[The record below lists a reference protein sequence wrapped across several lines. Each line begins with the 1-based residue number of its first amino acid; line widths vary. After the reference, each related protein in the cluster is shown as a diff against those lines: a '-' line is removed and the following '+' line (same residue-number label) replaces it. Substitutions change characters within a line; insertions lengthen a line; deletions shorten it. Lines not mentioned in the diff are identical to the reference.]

1 MRTVGW
7 DQEIIVF
14 GLQILQTLLEM
25 VLKLDDLMEVK
36 GIQHNSAFKLLK
48 QTTVEI
54 K

>member
-36 GIQHNSAFKLLK
+36 GIQHNSAFKL
-48 QTTVEI
+48 
-54 K
+54 

>member
-25 VLKLDDLMEVK
+25 GLKLGDLMEAK
-36 GIQHNSAFKLLK
+36 GIQHNLPLNY
-48 QTTVEI
+48 
-54 K
+54 